1 MGVTVSRR
9 SAAGGALRQPLR
21 GVYPGSSSSFPT
33 WAACQARLPVRM
45 GGLGL
50 TRQGT
55 VDRGGI
61 AEAACVGSWSLVW
74 GPARRLCPQVL
85 GDVDITTSE
94 APCLKEFREA
104 HAKLLKVHA
113 RMDGAW
119 ALWDKN
125 VYDYDKEGEGHH
137 CFHPAGLPPRHT
149 LLPISET
156 GSDSDFLQHAQRRWS
171 HRSCTTRSG

>member
-1 MGVTVSRR
+1 M
-9 SAAGGALRQPLR
+9 
-21 GVYPGSSSSFPT
+21 
-33 WAACQARLPVRM
+33 
-45 GGLGL
+45 
-50 TRQGT
+50 
-55 VDRGGI
+55 DRGGI

-104 HAKLLKVHA
+104 HSKLLKVHA
-113 RMDGAW
+113 RMEGAW